1 MSTYPLDYYYTKD
14 HEWVRVD
21 GETGTV
27 GITHHAQQQLGD
39 VVYVELPAVGSTYA
53 AGAPFGQVESVKAV
67 SELYL
72 PINGEVTEVNG
83 ALADSPE
90 IINEDPHGEGWM
102 VIIKIQ
108 DPGQLSGLLR
118 AADYERYAKEEGGN

>member
-1 MSTYPLDYYYTKD
+1 MNPEDLLYTKE
-14 HEWVRVD
+14 HEWLRVD

-39 VVYVELPAVGSTYA
+39 VVYVELPAVGSTYV
-53 AGAPFGQVESVKAV
+53 AGAPFGSVESVKAV

-72 PINGEVTEVNG
+72 PIDGEVTEVNG
-83 ALADSPE
+83 ALTDSPE
-90 IINEDPHGEGWM
+90 LINEDPHGEGWM
-102 VIIKIQ
+102 LIIRIQ

-118 AADYERYAKEEGGN
+118 AADYEHYAKEEGGN